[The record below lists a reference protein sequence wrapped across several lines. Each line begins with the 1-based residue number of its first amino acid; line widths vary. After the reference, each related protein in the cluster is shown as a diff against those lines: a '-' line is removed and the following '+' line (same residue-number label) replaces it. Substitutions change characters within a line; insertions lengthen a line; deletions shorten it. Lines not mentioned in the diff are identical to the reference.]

1 MSEYKVLIAEDEA
14 SLAEALKTK
23 LESEGMTVNIATD
36 GVEALEKLG
45 SSKFDILLLDLL
57 MPNKDGVAVLQELQS
72 MPKHK
77 PEKIFVLSNL
87 NKEAKQVDFDALGV
101 NDFIVKADSSLKEI
115 AEHIKSALN

>member
-23 LESEGMTVNIATD
+23 LESEGMSVEIAAD
-36 GVEALEKLG
+36 GVKALEKM
-45 SSKFDILLLDLL
+45 SSNKFDILLLDLL

-72 MPKHK
+72 MPEHK